1 MSRSVYI
8 KWILRDGRQNKY
20 RDFYNFSLMDLVIVA
35 VGPCIWS
42 KTDQATEFLCIV
54 SSAIWTC
61 FISQNTSYIMY
72 SNSLLCSLQI
82 RHGPI
87 KSWQLHFTNADPRR
101 WQSPTQKK
109 VSKYPIS
116 ILISVSQKPFYV
128 YQVKHDF
135 LQIHNGRAKFWPS
148 KMATIQPSGFW
159 MIIESREIVA

>member
-1 MSRSVYI
+1 
-8 KWILRDGRQNKY
+8 
-20 RDFYNFSLMDLVIVA
+20 MDLVVVA
-35 VGPCIWS
+35 VGPCVWS
-42 KTDQATEFLCIV
+42 KTDQATEFLCVV

-87 KSWQLHFTNADPRR
+87 KSRQLHFTNADPRR
-101 WQSPTQKK
+101 WRSPTQKK

-135 LQIHNGRAKFWPS
+135 LQIPG
-148 KMATIQPSGFW
+148 SGFNSSQVCSTQ
-159 MIIESREIVA
+159 IIGRQQRGPTRCPNNRTCPASFSRKRASP